1 MTYKEHI
8 YEVCNNTDLDDKDDV
23 IETMQYLAKELIE
36 LHDMAKAYE
45 GKLKETMTAKDYLEF
60 VTARAK
66 ERIKSDIENMEDGEF
81 KTFCEENFDIITDE
95 SLSYE
100 EAMRKIG
107 EKNA

>member
-8 YEVCNNTDLDDKDDV
+8 YEVCNNTDLEDKDDV
-23 IETMQYLAKELIE
+23 IETMQYLAKELMDFQD
-36 LHDMAKAYE
+36 LCLVYDR
-45 GKLKETMTAKDYLEF
+45 KLQEVMTAKDYLEWS
-60 VTARAK
+60 TEKAK
-66 ERIKSDIENMEDGEF
+66 EKFKRDIENMEDGEF

>member
-8 YEVCNNTDLDDKDDV
+8 YEVCKNTDLDNKDDV
-23 IETMQYLAKELIE
+23 LETMQYHAKDLTDSQDLCLEY
-36 LHDMAKAYE
+36 DR
-45 GKLKETMTAKDYLEF
+45 KLQEVMTAKDYLEWS
-60 VTARAK
+60 TEKAK
-66 ERIKSDIENMEDGEF
+66 EKFKRDIENMEDGEF